1 MSATT
6 TKNPSLGN
14 AQLRLLEV
22 IEALAGNEVF
32 GLRLKDVATAVKT
45 PLPTVLRDLQTLAEK
60 GWAVQDD
67 AGKWRLGPKP
77 VQISNAFT
85 WGIAS
90 ARRKVDETEQR
101 YTREP

>member
-1 MSATT
+1 MSTAR
-6 TKNPSLGN
+6 NPVLGN

-22 IEALAGNEVF
+22 IETLAGHEVF
-32 GLRLKDVATAVKT
+32 GLRLRDVATAVKASD
-45 PLPTVLRDLQTLAEK
+45 PTALRDLQTLAEK

-67 AGKWRLGPKP
+67 SGKWRLGPKP

-101 YTREP
+101 YTREPN

>member
-1 MSATT
+1 MSATV
-6 TKNPSLGN
+6 KNPALGN

-60 GWAVQDD
+60 GWALQDENN
-67 AGKWRLGPKP
+67 KWRLGPKP
-77 VQISNAFT
+77 VQIATAFA
-85 WGIAS
+85 WGITR
-90 ARRKVDETEQR
+90 ARQQVTETEQR